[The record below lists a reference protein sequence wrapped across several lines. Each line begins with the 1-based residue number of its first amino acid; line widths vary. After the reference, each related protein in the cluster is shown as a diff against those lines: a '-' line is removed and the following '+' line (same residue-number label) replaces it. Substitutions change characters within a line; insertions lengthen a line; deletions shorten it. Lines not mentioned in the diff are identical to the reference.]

1 MLTDTLD
8 MADVCRLGI
17 RLEGHCDSGEF
28 SEDYIPLLV
37 LTKKSAYPPAYAFQL
52 VLIPPYVLDPLA
64 DCALQASESLVLFS
78 SLNRARTPTS
88 RYSNR

>member
-28 SEDYIPLLV
+28 SEDYMPLLV
-37 LTKKSAYPPAYAFQL
+37 LTKNQL
-52 VLIPPYVLDPLA
+52 VLQLTR
-64 DCALQASESLVLFS
+64 FS
-78 SLNRARTPTS
+78 
-88 RYSNR
+88 